1 MAGARG
7 IDIAVLSMDT
17 AVSSHYGDLT
27 ENAVSWKCLAQ
38 LYERGMVVA
47 ATIVVNCGAPSETFS
62 AARHVPP
69 PDDLSPMMRR
79 PRPFRSF
86 ARLFELDGL
95 RPTE

>member
-27 ENAVSWKCLAQ
+27 KNSVSWKCLVQ
-38 LYERGMVVA
+38 LYERGMVA
-47 ATIVVNCGAPSETFS
+47 ATLCGAPCETFS

-69 PDDLSPMMRR
+69 PDDLH
-79 PRPFRSF
+79 
-86 ARLFELDGL
+86 L
-95 RPTE
+95 